1 MANKG
6 PKTYDEIRQN
16 LMARGYDSE
25 RATKMADR
33 IHKRL
38 SHRQPKLKVEDY
50 ENNLVNDILNEL
62 MGHTG
67 LLSSPIVGNVN
78 NGTQTANSSTT
89 SMPSS
94 PAPQH
99 KKDKKDAKN
108 GTFNT
113 KEVVKKPIKIVATG
127 KSVFGKV
134 KAFESIE
141 EEFGIQ

>member
-1 MANKG
+1 MANNA

-50 ENNLVNDILNEL
+50 ENKVVNDILNEL

-78 NGTQTANSSTT
+78 NGAQMANSTT
-89 SMPSS
+89 TAMPSS

-99 KKDKKDAKN
+99 KKDKKDHKG

-113 KEVVKKPIKIVATG
+113 KEVVKKSIKIVSTG
-127 KSVFGKV
+127 KSVFGNK
-134 KAFESIE
+134 KAFESVE
-141 EEFGIQ
+141 EEFGII

>member
-16 LMARGYDSE
+16 LMARGYDAE

-50 ENNLVNDILNEL
+50 ENKLVDDILNEL
-62 MGHTG
+62 VGHTG
-67 LLSSPIVGNVN
+67 LLSSPIIGNVN
-78 NGTQTANSSTT
+78 NGAQVANSSTT
-89 SMPSS
+89 ALPSS
-94 PAPQH
+94 PAPKH
-99 KKDKKDAKN
+99 KDKKDAKG

-113 KEVVKKPIKIVATG
+113 KDVARKPIKIVSTG
-127 KSVFGKV
+127 KSVFGKA
-134 KAFESIE
+134 KTFESIE
-141 EEFGIQ
+141 EEFG